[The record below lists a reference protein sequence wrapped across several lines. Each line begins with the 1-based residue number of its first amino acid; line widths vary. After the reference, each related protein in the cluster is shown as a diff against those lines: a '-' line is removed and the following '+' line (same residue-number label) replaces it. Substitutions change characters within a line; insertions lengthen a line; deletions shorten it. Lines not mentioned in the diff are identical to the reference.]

1 MTQKDEKNVNL
12 TLDSG
17 LGKKNDPT
25 LAAWTTYAMERALW
39 RGDKFKK
46 EFPNE
51 PTYRRTMR
59 EEADCLHS
67 LVTVLTGTKISTRS
81 KDVDPSRLP
90 VVDID
95 QAGCIEAFA
104 LLNRADNEIAQD
116 YVTDRTANRDQIFPL
131 LRRIRGPASATTD
144 GIPVTTSF
152 VLPELPPSTQF
163 LYQGS
168 QNYPAETLQAVF
180 LPGVHIQCL

>member
-1 MTQKDEKNVNL
+1 MAGRQVQEGISQRAHVPPNDAGGGGLPALAGYRPDRDKDFDQK
-12 TLDSG
+12 
-17 LGKKNDPT
+17 
-25 LAAWTTYAMERALW
+25 
-39 RGDKFKK
+39 
-46 EFPNE
+46 
-51 PTYRRTMR
+51 
-59 EEADCLHS
+59 
-67 LVTVLTGTKISTRS
+67 